1 MNILWIVDVEMPDV
15 AGYFNRKNV
24 HAGWLEI
31 MAKQLAEDE
40 NISIFIAG
48 VAPETYDKILINGIM
63 YYGFSGAGS
72 KSYFVDLIHL
82 IRPDIIHV
90 WGTEYAHIKNLRYA
104 VRHTGLFDKTIVSIQ
119 GIVSEY
125 WKHYNDGIP
134 IKVSKKRIRIGR
146 IKTTSLW
153 QEAIE
158 MKKRGRSERDF
169 LKSAKHC
176 IGRTEWDKKSVY
188 SINPHINYYYCSE
201 TLRED
206 FYSGSWSYDTCEK
219 HTIFFS
225 QTHYPI
231 KGLHQMLKALAGIKK
246 VIPDVHLNVLGF
258 KPLSLESIRLKSY
271 DDYLDKLIS
280 DNDLDD
286 NISWL
291 GILSS
296 KQMKEQYLKA
306 NVFVCASS
314 IENSSNSVGEAML
327 LGVPVI
333 ASDVGGMKDII
344 NNGEDGI
351 LYAFADEKMLAD
363 EIINIFSD
371 RNKAESLSLL
381 SKAVSKTRYSRN
393 INFRT
398 LISIY
403 KNIANK

>member
-72 KSYFVDLIHL
+72 KKYFVDLIHL

-104 VRHTGLFDKTIVSIQ
+104 VRYTGLFDKTIVSIQ

-146 IKTTSLW
+146 IKTASLW

-158 MKKRGRSERDF
+158 MKKRGRLERDF

-188 SINPHINYYYCSE
+188 SINPHVNYYYCSE

-258 KPLSLESIRLKSY
+258 KPLSPESIRLKSY

-280 DNDLDD
+280 DNDLED

-333 ASDVGGMKDII
+333 ASDRGGMRSII
-344 NNGEDGI
+344 EDGKDGV
-351 LYAFADEKMLAD
+351 LYDFDSPEKM
-363 EIINIFSD
+363 
-371 RNKAESLSLL
+371 AEAVLKVFTDNNYFVSLSE
-381 SKAVSKTRYSRN
+381 SAEKSAKEKYNREKNYN
-393 INFRT
+393 Q

-403 KNIANK
+403 ENISFN